1 MLDGAEVVAGRV
13 VVAVART
20 LHAGRKGQERGDG
33 SLAQPE
39 AVRYLAAQGLLLVE
53 RTEGELRVGLDRSY
67 GGFTTR
73 KEVRRMGQR
82 VENLEYGEALAVLDR
97 QIQGYV
103 NTPQSP
109 SDLDRDAKYAEAVE
123 KLRAL
128 DGEKST
134 SV

>member
-82 VENLEYGEALAVLDR
+82 GENLEYGEALAVLEHPAESLR
-97 QIQGYV
+97 PRSGREV
-103 NTPQSP
+103 RRSGREAQS
-109 SDLDRDAKYAEAVE
+109 A
-123 KLRAL
+123 
-128 DGEKST
+128 
-134 SV
+134 